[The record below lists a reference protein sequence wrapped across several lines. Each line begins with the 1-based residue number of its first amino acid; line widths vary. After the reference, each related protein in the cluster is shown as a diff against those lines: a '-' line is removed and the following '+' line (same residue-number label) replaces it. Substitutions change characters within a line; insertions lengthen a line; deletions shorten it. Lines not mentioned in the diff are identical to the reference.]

1 MKKLSCPD
9 GFYSTLAQQRLVF
22 REQAIRRYRVQ
33 PAVLQWFISHI
44 ETFAPAGQRQERQQF
59 YATLLALQ
67 PAPSTTLYDDVGVFV
82 LAQIMAAHQLATPM
96 AAGKRPERSSAHTTW
111 YAKER
116 QRVAKLLQQ
125 IAESPVVASFQ
136 SAVTYYE
143 AADVTCQHGRNQKT
157 CEALYVL
164 RLTLQL
170 LEQQQTSRWVRKQ
183 VERLRQ
189 REPSLPQLNELCAPL
204 GRVTPCA
211 DTVAPVVADEIA
223 APVSGVSP
231 ETAATAAHAPD
242 DLTAYLLGT
251 MVGRLR
257 HVGLTVAQ
265 SCALVDRALHCCFG
279 RPDPLGTRPAI
290 LAEQWRRLNRQMA

>member
-1 MKKLSCPD
+1 
-9 GFYSTLAQQRLVF
+9 
-22 REQAIRRYRVQ
+22 VQ

-44 ETFAPAGQRQERQQF
+44 ETFAPAAQREERQQF

-67 PAPSTTLYDDVGVFV
+67 PSPSTTLYDDVGLFV

-96 AAGKRPERSSAHTTW
+96 AAAKRPERSSAHVTW
-111 YAKER
+111 YEKER

-125 IAESPVVASFQ
+125 IAESPVVATFQ
-136 SAVTYYE
+136 ATLTYYD

-157 CEALYVL
+157 CEALYAL

-170 LEQQQTSRWVRKQ
+170 LAQQQTSRWVRKQ

-189 REPSLPQLNELCAPL
+189 REPHLPQLNELCAPL
-204 GRVTPCA
+204 GA
-211 DTVAPVVADEIA
+211 LADEVA
-223 APVSGVSP
+223 APVSGLAP
-231 ETAATAAHAPD
+231 EALAASAQAPD

-279 RPDPLGTRPAI
+279 RADPLGTRPTL
-290 LAEQWRRLNRQMA
+290 LAEHWRHLNRQMS

>member
-1 MKKLSCPD
+1 
-9 GFYSTLAQQRLVF
+9 
-22 REQAIRRYRVQ
+22 VQ

-44 ETFAPAGQRQERQQF
+44 ETFAPAAHYEERQQF

-67 PAPSTTLYDDVGVFV
+67 PAPSTSLYDDVGLFV
-82 LAQIMAAHQLATPM
+82 LAQIVAAHQLASPKT
-96 AAGKRPERSSAHTTW
+96 AGKRAERSSAHTTW

-136 SAVTYYE
+136 AAVSYYE

-157 CEALYVL
+157 CEALYAL

-170 LEQQQTSRWVRKQ
+170 LEQQQTARWVRKQ

-189 REPSLPQLNELCAPL
+189 REPHLPQLNELCAPL
-204 GRVTPCA
+204 GA
-211 DTVAPVVADEIA
+211 VADETA
-223 APVSGVSP
+223 APVPGVSP
-231 ETAATAAHAPD
+231 ETAATAVHAPD

-265 SCALVDRALHCCFG
+265 SCTLVDRALHCCFG
-279 RPDPLGTRPAI
+279 RPDPVGTRPAI
-290 LAEQWRRLNRQMA
+290 LAEQWRHLNRQMS